1 MCISKMANIKHQNL
15 VCVLIAV
22 CLDGTLP
29 GYHLHRGHGSG
40 ANSWLIQ
47 LEVSKKKKKDLVFD
61 ASGFSLIMFQ
71 KF

>member
-1 MCISKMANIKHQNL
+1 MHVILFES
-15 VCVLIAV
+15 LITV

-47 LEVSKKKKKDLVFD
+47 LEVSKGRVFLEIIH
-61 ASGFSLIMFQ
+61 FHFLNVCC
-71 KF
+71 